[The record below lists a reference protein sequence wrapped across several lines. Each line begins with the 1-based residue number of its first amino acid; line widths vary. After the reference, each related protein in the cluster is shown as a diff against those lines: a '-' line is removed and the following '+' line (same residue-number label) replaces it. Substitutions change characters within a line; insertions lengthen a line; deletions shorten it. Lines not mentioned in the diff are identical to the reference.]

1 MRKSVIIQIVVLS
14 LLTLSTS
21 SFAQTRSKHFSY
33 KDFVDKTEHLE
44 PGASIKEVK
53 KIFGDPYKIAFI
65 KVDNVVYK
73 QYSYKTNSTSQQSTY
88 ITYNFIF
95 EQGKLIALL
104 EDENYYEGLQ
114 IYKNHLTLD
123 LLKKEIL
130 E

>member
-1 MRKSVIIQIVVLS
+1 MRKSVIIQIVVLV
-14 LLTLSTS
+14 LLTLSTF
-21 SFAQTRSKHFSY
+21 SFAHTRSKNLSY
-33 KDFVDKTEHLE
+33 KEFVDKTEHLE

-53 KIFGDPYKIAFI
+53 KIFGDPYKVAFI
-65 KVDNVVYK
+65 KVDDVVYK
-73 QYSYKTNSTSQQSTY
+73 QFSYKTNSTSQQTTY

-114 IYKNHLTLD
+114 IHKNHLTLD
-123 LLKKEIL
+123 LLKKDIL

>member
-1 MRKSVIIQIVVLS
+1 MRKSFIIQIVVLA

-33 KDFVDKTEHLE
+33 KEFVDKTEHLE

-65 KVDNVVYK
+65 KVDDVVYK
-73 QYSYKTNSTSQQSTY
+73 QFSYKTNSTSQQTTY

-114 IYKNHLTLD
+114 IHKNHLTLD
-123 LLKKEIL
+123 LLKKDIL

>member
-1 MRKSVIIQIVVLS
+1 MRKSVIIQIVVLA

-65 KVDNVVYK
+65 KVDDVVYK
-73 QYSYKTNSTSQQSTY
+73 QFSYKTNSTSQQSTY

>member
-1 MRKSVIIQIVVLS
+1 MRKSVIIQIVVLA
-14 LLTLSTS
+14 LLALSTS
-21 SFAQTRSKHFSY
+21 AFAQTRSKHFSY

-65 KVDNVVYK
+65 KVDDVVYK
-73 QYSYKTNSTSQQSTY
+73 QFSYKTNSTSQQTTY

-114 IYKNHLTLD
+114 IHKNHLTLD
-123 LLKKEIL
+123 LLKKDVL

>member
-1 MRKSVIIQIVVLS
+1 MRKSVIIQIVVLA

-33 KDFVDKTEHLE
+33 KEFVDKTEHLE

-65 KVDNVVYK
+65 KVDDVVYK
-73 QYSYKTNSTSQQSTY
+73 QFSYKTNSTSQQTTY

-104 EDENYYEGLQ
+104 EDENYYEGPQ
-114 IYKNHLTLD
+114 IHKNHLTLD
-123 LLKKEIL
+123 LLKKDVL

>member
-1 MRKSVIIQIVVLS
+1 MRKSVIIQIVVLV

-21 SFAQTRSKHFSY
+21 SFAHTRSKNLSY
-33 KDFVDKTEHLE
+33 KEFVDKTEHLE

-65 KVDNVVYK
+65 KVDDVVYK
-73 QYSYKTNSTSQQSTY
+73 QFSYKTDSNSQQYTY

-114 IYKNHLTLD
+114 IHKNHLTLD
-123 LLKKEIL
+123 LLKKDIL

>member
-1 MRKSVIIQIVVLS
+1 MRKSVIIQIVVLA
-14 LLTLSTS
+14 LLALSTS

-65 KVDNVVYK
+65 KVDDVVYK
-73 QYSYKTNSTSQQSTY
+73 QFSYKTNSTSQQTTY

-114 IYKNHLTLD
+114 IHKNHLTLD
-123 LLKKEIL
+123 LLKKDIL

>member
-1 MRKSVIIQIVVLS
+1 MRKTVIIQIVVLA

-33 KDFVDKTEHLE
+33 KDFVDKTELLE

-53 KIFGDPYKIAFI
+53 KIFGDPYKVAFI
-65 KVDNVVYK
+65 KVGDVVYK
-73 QYSYKTNSTSQQSTY
+73 QFSYKTVSNSLQYTY

-114 IYKNHLTLD
+114 IHKNHLTLD
-123 LLKKEIL
+123 LLKKDIL

>member
-1 MRKSVIIQIVVLS
+1 MRKSVIIQIVVLA

-21 SFAQTRSKHFSY
+21 SFAHTRSKNLSY
-33 KDFVDKTEHLE
+33 KEFVDKTEHLE

-65 KVDNVVYK
+65 KVDDVVYK
-73 QYSYKTNSTSQQSTY
+73 QFSYKTNSTSQQTTY

-114 IYKNHLTLD
+114 IHKNHLTLD
-123 LLKKEIL
+123 LLKKDIL

>member
-1 MRKSVIIQIVVLS
+1 MKKSVIIQIVVLA

-21 SFAQTRSKHFSY
+21 SFAQTRSKNLSY
-33 KDFVDKTEHLE
+33 KEFVDKTEHLE

-73 QYSYKTNSTSQQSTY
+73 QYSYKTNSTSHQSTY

-114 IYKNHLTLD
+114 IYNNHLTLD
-123 LLKKEIL
+123 LLKKDIL

>member
-1 MRKSVIIQIVVLS
+1 MKKSVIIQIVVLA

-21 SFAQTRSKHFSY
+21 SFAQTRSKNLSY
-33 KDFVDKTEHLE
+33 KEFVDKTEHLE

-114 IYKNHLTLD
+114 VYKNHLTLD

>member
-1 MRKSVIIQIVVLS
+1 MKKSVIIQIVVLA

-33 KDFVDKTEHLE
+33 KDFVDKTENLE

>member
-1 MRKSVIIQIVVLS
+1 MRKSVIIQIVVLA

-33 KDFVDKTEHLE
+33 KEFVDKTEHLE

-65 KVDNVVYK
+65 KVDDVVYK
-73 QYSYKTNSTSQQSTY
+73 QFSYKTNSTSQQTTY

-114 IYKNHLTLD
+114 IHKNHLTLD
-123 LLKKEIL
+123 LLKKDIL

>member
-1 MRKSVIIQIVVLS
+1 MRKTVIIQIVVLA

-21 SFAQTRSKHFSY
+21 SFAQTRSKNLSY
-33 KDFVDKTEHLE
+33 KDFVDKTELLE

-53 KIFGDPYKIAFI
+53 KIFGDPYKVAFI
-65 KVDNVVYK
+65 KVGDVVYK
-73 QYSYKTNSTSQQSTY
+73 QFSYKTVSNSLQYTY

-114 IYKNHLTLD
+114 IHKNHLTLD
-123 LLKKEIL
+123 LLKKDIL

>member
-1 MRKSVIIQIVVLS
+1 MRKSVIIQIVVLV

-21 SFAQTRSKHFSY
+21 SFAHTRSKNLSH
-33 KDFVDKTEHLE
+33 KEFVDKTEHLE

-65 KVDNVVYK
+65 KVDDVVYK
-73 QYSYKTNSTSQQSTY
+73 QFSYKTNSNSQQYTY

-114 IYKNHLTLD
+114 IHKNHLTLD
-123 LLKKEIL
+123 LLKKDVL